1 MILPRTAHEAKT
13 AQIEQFQPYARLC
26 CELLEDPDCSDEKRT
41 GIAEDR
47 AIRHNILEFC
57 ARVLASSRVTAQ
69 DSTVALLDLRGAVGL
84 ALWVTVAMIES

>member
-1 MILPRTAHEAKT
+1 MDFTLIYLSVTT
-13 AQIEQFQPYARLC
+13 C
-26 CELLEDPDCSDEKRT
+26 D
-41 GIAEDR
+41 

-69 DSTVALLDLRGAVGL
+69 DSSVALLDLRGAVGL